1 MHTGEEPMERT
12 LTQVPGVS
20 VLRVEGVDTE
30 GRPLVQPEGR
40 EAPCSADVVWMKAAP
55 AWDRCTG
62 LRVLVAFPDGEDGEP
77 VVLGLLDAPPH
88 AGDPGQKKKE
98 KEKRVRI
105 EGKEEVV
112 IECGKS
118 KISLRSD
125 GRIEIRGGHLISRSS
140 GPNKVKGATVHIN

>member
-1 MHTGEEPMERT
+1 MHTGEVPMEQT
-12 LTQVPGVS
+12 LTQLPGVS
-20 VLRVEGVDTE
+20 VLRVAGVDTD
-30 GRPLVQPEGR
+30 GRPLVQLEGS
-40 EAPCSADVVWMKAAP
+40 EAPCPAAVVWMKEVP
-55 AWDRCTG
+55 AWDRCAG
-62 LRVLVAFPDGEDGEP
+62 LRVLVAFPEGEGGEP
-77 VVLGLLDAPPH
+77 VVLGLLDAPPQPY
-88 AGDPGQKKKE
+88 DQRKKKP